1 MRTSESIKSIAAAL
15 CKFQQECESP
25 KKSAVNPH
33 FKNKYA
39 PLEEIIKAVTP
50 TMVKHGLSH
59 FQSTSAEGDNIV
71 VTTVLMHTSGEFIE
85 SDPLRLPMGK
95 TNAQGAGS
103 SITYA
108 RRYSLC
114 ALLGIAAE
122 EDDDANGASGNN
134 QTSNENSNKQTASES
149 QMNFVKK
156 LLTDITKEK
165 GISKAQAYEVLKG
178 EMKKDMEWFT
188 PADASKAIKFLQSH
202 IKQGA

>member
-59 FQSTSAEGDNIV
+59 FQSTSADGDSVV

-95 TNAQGAGS
+95 ATAQGAGS
-103 SITYA
+103 SLTYA

-114 ALLGIAAE
+114 AILGIAAE
-122 EDDDANGASGNN
+122 EDDDANGASDQQND
-134 QTSNENSNKQTASES
+134 TNKQVASES
-149 QMNFVKK
+149 QLNFINK
-156 LLTDITKEK
+156 LLGDVASATNITRDRAYQTL
-165 GISKAQAYEVLKG
+165 KAK
-178 EMKKDMEWFT
+178 MKKDMEWYT
-188 PADASKAIKFLQSH
+188 PQDASQAIKILQDAV
-202 IKQGA
+202 KKGA

>member
-1 MRTSESIKSIAAAL
+1 MRTSESIKEIAAAL

-50 TMVKHGLSH
+50 TMAKHGLSH
-59 FQSTSAEGDNIV
+59 FQSTSAEGDSIV
-71 VTTVLMHTSGEFIE
+71 VTTVLMHSTGEFIE

-95 TNAQGAGS
+95 TTAQGAGS

-122 EDDDANGASGNN
+122 EDDDANGASQQSAHANI
-134 QTSNENSNKQTASES
+134 NKQTASDK
-149 QMNFVKK
+149 QLNLIKVLIADVAKA
-156 LLTDITKEK
+156 TN
-165 GISKAQAYEVLKG
+165 ISKDKAYETLKAK
-178 EMKKDMEWFT
+178 MKKDMEWYT
-188 PADASKAIKFLQSH
+188 PSDASQAIKILQDVLQ
-202 IKQGA
+202 KGA

>member
-1 MRTSESIKSIAAAL
+1 MKTSESIKEIATAL

-50 TMVKHGLSH
+50 TMAKHGLSH
-59 FQSTSAEGDNIV
+59 YQSTSSEGTDVIV
-71 VTTVLMHTSGEFIE
+71 KTILMHISGEFIE

-95 TNAQGAGS
+95 TTAQGAGS

-114 ALLGIAAE
+114 ASLGIAAE

-134 QTSNENSNKQTASES
+134 QSNKQVASEA
-149 QMNFVKK
+149 QLNLIKK
-156 LLTDITKEK
+156 LLGDVASATNITRDR
-165 GISKAQAYEVLKG
+165 AYETLKAK
-178 EMKKDMEWFT
+178 MKKDMEWYT
-188 PADASKAIKFLQSH
+188 PQDASQAIKILQDAV
-202 IKQGA
+202 KKGA